1 MITVGREVRVG
12 TPLNC
17 PICGVE
23 LEVLSLSS
31 CELGYADIEESEEE
45 WDDEEWD
52 EHWEDED

>member
-1 MITVGREVRVG
+1 LAVRSEWG
-12 TPLNC
+12 TRLNC

-31 CELGYADIEESEEE
+31 CDLGYADVEELEEE
-45 WDDEEWD
+45 WDDDEWD